1 MPNITD
7 LVTITAFT
15 AVENRIPNI
24 SNLFKRTDN
33 NIKINE
39 TENRITTDHDQQKD

>member
-24 SNLFKRTDN
+24 SNLFKRTDY

-39 TENRITTDHDQQKD
+39 TENRITTDYDQQKD